1 MRSRGRKSSS
11 RQSAQP
17 MRAVRLLKS
26 RITGHSNKLSGQA
39 APPVNEKIYYQQ
51 LIRVELS
58 EAYNFTPADIS
69 AALCTQIFPAAI
81 SGDADLRSSIV
92 FKLERVDVWAT
103 ATGSS
108 TERPAT
114 TLTAYS
120 TYSNNTPQGSVIPII
135 KEIKDLGSLSDA
147 ARVSYTWPLDM
158 VETPLSSKSDSKIA
172 SVVFNTPSA
181 DVRFH
186 LRWSPIGS
194 VDD

>member
-1 MRSRGRKSSS
+1 
-11 RQSAQP
+11 
-17 MRAVRLLKS
+17 MRAVSLLKS
-26 RITGHSNKLSGQA
+26 RITGHSNKLKGQA

-51 LIRVELS
+51 LIRIELQ
-58 EAYNFTPADIS
+58 EAFNFTPADIS
-69 AALCTQIFPAAI
+69 AALVTQIFPGPI

-103 ATGSS
+103 ALASD
-108 TERPAT
+108 TERPAA

-120 TYSNNTPQGSVIPII
+120 TYTNNTSTGSVVPII
-135 KEIKDLGSLSDA
+135 KEIKDLGSLSEA

-158 VETPLSSKSDSKIA
+158 VETPLSSKSDTKIC